1 MFVSTIQQ
9 NESAICLHISWPP
22 PLECLFRSPCAL
34 GRVPCAT
41 QYGLSRVSIP
51 VSQFL
56 PSPALSSLVAIYLFS
71 TSVSVSQIRS
81 SIPFFQILH
90 MCLIYDIFLFL
101 TYFHL
106 FDTLKYIHI
115 SANDSTSFFFMA
127 EWYSILSIYHIFF
140 IHSKIHGYLGCFHVL
155 VIVNIL
161 L

>member
-106 FDTLKYIHI
+106 FDTL
-115 SANDSTSFFFMA
+115 STSISLQMTQLHSFLWLSGIPF
-127 EWYSILSIYHIFF
+127 YLYTISSLSIPKFMDIQVA
-140 IHSKIHGYLGCFHVL
+140 SMSW
-155 VIVNIL
+155 L